1 MLKLIFSDLDDTLL
15 NNKKAVS
22 DETMS
27 FIKEL
32 KGIRFIVNSGR
43 LPYNMESIKQYI
55 DISNMVCG
63 NGAYIILDGK
73 LIYSC
78 YLDKKDT
85 YDLLS
90 YGYSR
95 GYLPRLYLDSGLY
108 ITNNSNMPTSVKI
121 NVVTKDELYELLEKE
136 KVYKIAFSDYNK
148 DHLEDVRQF
157 ISNMNNMV
165 CEYSNYWFLECHH
178 KNTSKGNAIDT
189 VSKLL
194 SIKPDEVLAIG
205 DNENDLSMFNR
216 GYHGACPSNANDKV
230 KSAVEYVSPFD
241 CNHDAMIDIVKHF
254 L

>member
-15 NNKKAVS
+15 DSKKTVS

-43 LPYNMESIKQYI
+43 LPYNMELIKQYI
-55 DISNMVCG
+55 DLSNMVCC

-78 YLDKKDT
+78 CLDKKDA
-85 YDLLS
+85 YELLDYAYS
-90 YGYSR
+90 KGYS
-95 GYLPRLYLDSGLY
+95 PRLYLDSGLY
-108 ITNNSNMPTSVKI
+108 ITEESKMLTAVKVNM
-121 NVVTKDELYELLEKE
+121 VTKNKMFDLLKNENA
-136 KVYKIAFSDYNK
+136 YKIAFYDRNVEN
-148 DHLEDVRQF
+148 LEDIKYFVDS
-157 ISNMNNMV
+157 IENII
-165 CEYSNYWFLECHH
+165 CEYSDSDFLECHH
-178 KNTSKGNAIDT
+178 KDTSKGNAIEI

-194 SIKPDEVLAIG
+194 NVKPDEILAVG

-216 GYHGACPSNANDKV
+216 GYHSACPYNACDRV
-230 KSAVEYVSPFD
+230 KDVVEYVSPLD
-241 CNHDAMIDIVKHF
+241 CNHDSMVDIIKHF

>member
-108 ITNNSNMPTSVKI
+108 ITNNSNMPTSVKT
-121 NVVTKDELYELLEKE
+121 NLVNKDELYELLEKE
-136 KVYKIAFSDYNK
+136 NVYKIAFSDYNK
-148 DHLEDVRQF
+148 EHLEDVRQF
-157 ISNMNNMV
+157 IDGMKNII

-178 KNTSKGNAIDT
+178 KDASKGNAIDT

-230 KSAVEYVSPFD
+230 KSAIEYVSPFD

>member
-15 NNKKAVS
+15 DSKKTVS
-22 DETMS
+22 DETIN
-27 FIKEL
+27 FIKDL
-32 KGIRFIVNSGR
+32 KDARFIVNSGR
-43 LPYNMESIKQYI
+43 LPYNMELINQYI
-55 DISNMVCG
+55 DLSNMVCG

-78 YLDKKDT
+78 CLDKKDA
-85 YDLLS
+85 YDLLG

-108 ITNNSNMPTSVKI
+108 ITDKSNMPTSVKI
-121 NVVTKDELYELLEKE
+121 NTVTKDELYELLEKE

-148 DHLEDVRQF
+148 NHLEDVRQF

-178 KNTSKGNAIDT
+178 KDTSKGNAIDI

-194 SIKPDEVLAIG
+194 NIKPEEVLAIG

-216 GYHGACPSNANDKV
+216 GYHSACPYNACDRV
-230 KSAVEYVSPFD
+230 KNVVEYVSPLD
-241 CNHDAMIDIVKHF
+241 CNHDSMVDIIKHF

>member
-165 CEYSNYWFLECHH
+165 CEYSNYLFLECHH
-178 KNTSKGNAIDT
+178 KNTSKGNAIEI

-194 SIKPDEVLAIG
+194 NVKPDEILAIG

-230 KSAVEYVSPFD
+230 KSAVEYVSSFD
-241 CNHDAMIDIVKHF
+241 CNHDAMIDIIKHF